1 MPHSAILSG
10 ITIVVV
16 EDYPDTLFGI
26 AHFLTRHGAKVFPS
40 PGAFEGLQ
48 AVREHC
54 PDIVLSDIRLPKRDG
69 FELLRD
75 IRALGAENGGNVPVI
90 AMTAFGG
97 IAARDR
103 TIAAGFQAHLDKPF
117 APDSLLGVIKSILKE

>member
-1 MPHSAILSG
+1 MNRNHGGVLRSANMPQSAILSG

-26 AHFLTRHGAKVFPS
+26 VQFLTRHGAKVFPC
-40 PGAFEGLQ
+40 PDAFQGRQ
-48 AVREHC
+48 AVREHR

-75 IRALGAENGGNVPVI
+75 IRAFGADNGGNVPVI

-97 IAARDR
+97 FARRDR
-103 TIAAGFQAHLDKPF
+103 TIAPGFLD
-117 APDSLLGVIKSILKE
+117 LCCG

>member
-16 EDYPDTLFGI
+16 EDYPDILFGI
-26 AHFLTRHGAKVFPS
+26 AHFLTQYGAKVFPRRD
-40 PGAFEGLQ
+40 AFEGLE
-48 AVREHC
+48 AVREHR
-54 PDIVLSDIRLPKRDG
+54 PDIVLSDINLPSRDG

-90 AMTAFGG
+90 AMTAYGG
-97 IAARDR
+97 FAGRDR
-103 TIAAGFQAHLDKPF
+103 TLAAGFEAHLDKPF
-117 APDSLLGVIKSILKE
+117 APDSLLETIKSILRT